1 MRQYQLMILIT
12 NKKGGKIEMKK
23 KIMTK
28 EDRQK
33 IMELFKDSKAKEIKI
48 VDSEEYCR
56 ENMIIYGMNIS
67 VLRQFIRIEDGLKP
81 VSRRL
86 LWTMYHD
93 HNLRPDGRMVKA
105 PEFIGH
111 VAKYHPH
118 GDIGSTFECLTR
130 PWENNAPIIE
140 VRGNKGALSGEGAAN
155 PRYLDAKLSLYAWKC
170 FFEDFDKD
178 TAAMTENYIRSD
190 VEPVYL
196 PSRYPNF
203 LLNTSSGI
211 GWGYYNSFPPFN
223 LIEAFRLTQAL
234 IKNPNATNVK
244 LFPDSPRGYNIIDNG
259 TIKDVCDA
267 GIGTVPIE
275 ASIEYIEDDHSLY
288 VTGFP
293 EGVMFDDVMTKIAN
307 LSKEKKLSG
316 IKNLVDTTVLNDASF
331 TIELTK
337 GANPYQV
344 IDELYSANVGLKG
357 SASIMFFFAERTSLS
372 QYGLKGAILEW
383 IDRRV
388 VDKQKYYIKKLG
400 QFREEMHALQGL
412 IPVISDSKKFD
423 RVIEVIRRGEND
435 DENIKDLKA
444 EFGYTS
450 YQCSVLLDIKIKQNN
465 KNRVEQLKTKLVD
478 LEKKSHEFR
487 SIVASKEKI
496 KEKIY
501 EELEEG
507 IKLFGTPRVCKIIKE
522 GERERPELFYRL
534 VITKKFIKKLS
545 IGGKQVGLIMPDDD
559 IIAYFPEVSEN
570 DVVLVIDDLGRVY
583 KVPIKKLA
591 SCDQASKGV
600 EMISAIGLKSP
611 AIRSILI
618 NKKMLERKD
627 TIAISMFTEQ
637 GVIKTSP
644 ISQYITAKTEITGIL
659 LNDDDKVCW
668 SYLYDMEDNTDVQQL
683 VYTKNGFGISV
694 NMSNISI
701 QDRLTKGV
709 KELKL
714 DGDDVT
720 RGVTPVSLSG
730 DVFVLTTKGY
740 GKICELAS
748 IFEASKRRQDMVRI
762 TSLHDGD
769 EVFKIIPVPD
779 EDTTIT
785 VYLRSGEKKEF
796 SVKEIEKLPR
806 LSKGKKLVPV
816 RTGDSIYRIKLD

>member
-1 MRQYQLMILIT
+1 MKNKSIL
-12 NKKGGKIEMKK
+12 NKEL
-23 KIMTK
+23 
-28 EDRQK
+28 RQK
-33 IMELFKDSKAKEIKI
+33 IAEMFKNSEAKEIRI
-48 VDSEEYCR
+48 VDTEEYCR
-56 ENMIIYGMNIS
+56 ENMIIYGMNVS
-67 VLRQFIRIEDGLKP
+67 VLRQFVRIEDGLKP

-93 HNLRPDGRMVKA
+93 HNLRPDGRMVKV
-105 PEFIGH
+105 PEFLGH

-118 GDIGSTFECLTR
+118 GDVGNTFECLAR
-130 PWENNAPIIE
+130 PWENNAPI
-140 VRGNKGALSGEGAAN
+140 VDVHGNKGAQSGEGAAN

-178 TAAMTENYIRSD
+178 TSTMTENYIRSD

-196 PSRYPNF
+196 PSKYPNF

-211 GWGYYNSFPPFN
+211 GWGFYNSFPPFN

-259 TIKDVCDA
+259 TIKDVCDT
-267 GIGTVPIE
+267 GLGTVPIE
-275 ASIEYIEDDHSLY
+275 ASIEYIEDDHSLF
-288 VTGFP
+288 VSGFP
-293 EGVMFDDVMTKIAN
+293 EGVMFDDVMGKIAK
-307 LSKEKKLSG
+307 LVKEKKLTG
-316 IKNLVDTTVLNDASF
+316 IKNMSDTTVLNDASF

-357 SASIMFFFAERTSLS
+357 SATIMFFFAERTSLS

-388 VDKQKYYIKKLG
+388 EDKQKYYIKKLG

-412 IPVISDSKKFD
+412 IPVISDSRKFD
-423 RVIEVIRRGEND
+423 RVIEVIRNGEND

-465 KNRVEQLKTKLVD
+465 KNRAQQLKDKLTE
-478 LEKKSHEFR
+478 LERKSHEYR
-487 SIVASKEKI
+487 AIVASKEKI
-496 KEKIY
+496 KEKIC

-522 GERERPELFYRL
+522 GERTRPEIFYRL
-534 VITKKFIKKLS
+534 VITKKYIKKLS
-545 IGGKQVGLIMPDDD
+545 ITGKQVGLISPDDD
-559 IIAYFPEVSEN
+559 IIGYYPEVSEN
-570 DVVLVIDDLGRVY
+570 DVVLVVDDLGKVY
-583 KVPIKKLA
+583 RLPIKKLA
-591 SCDQASKGV
+591 SCDTASKGV
-600 EMISAIGLKSP
+600 EMISAIGLKGI
-611 AIRSILI
+611 AIRSVLL
-618 NKKMLERKD
+618 NKEMLERKGD
-627 TIAISMFTEQ
+627 IAISMFTEK
-637 GVIKTSP
+637 GIVKTSP
-644 ISQYITAKTEITGIL
+644 ISQYITSKTEITGIL

-668 SYLYDMEDNTDVQQL
+668 AHLYDTTSESHEQQL

-694 NMSNISI
+694 NMQNITI

-709 KELKL
+709 QELKL
-714 DGDDVT
+714 DEDDVT
-720 RGVTPVSLSG
+720 RGVTPVSLDSNI
-730 DVFVLTTKGY
+730 FVLTTKGY

-748 IFEASKRRQDMVRI
+748 IFESSKRRQDMIRI

-796 SVKEIEKLPR
+796 SVKDIEKLPR